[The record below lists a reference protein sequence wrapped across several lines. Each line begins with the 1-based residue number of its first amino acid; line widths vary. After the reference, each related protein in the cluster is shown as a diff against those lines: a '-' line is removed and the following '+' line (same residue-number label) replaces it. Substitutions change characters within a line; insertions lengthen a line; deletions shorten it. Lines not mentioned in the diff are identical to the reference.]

1 VSKEVGVVEAV
12 DEIVVVVDV
21 CGALDRMDS
30 EIGVDICS
38 FAEARGF
45 LFFKF
50 SHWRSFGIWA
60 EIGNMEEEAT

>member
-1 VSKEVGVVEAV
+1 MSKEVGVVEAVEAV

-38 FAEARGF
+38 FAKAKSCTRTQASP
-45 LFFKF
+45 LT
-50 SHWRSFGIWA
+50 A
-60 EIGNMEEEAT
+60 

>member
-1 VSKEVGVVEAV
+1 VSKEVGVVEVVEAV

-38 FAEARGF
+38 FAKVRGF
-45 LFFKF
+45 F
-50 SHWRSFGIWA
+50 
-60 EIGNMEEEAT
+60 